1 MPESRGLGG
10 TMSDSTARSPE
21 PFLARV
27 HLVSPTGTV
36 TGAAVSRISARQPHG
51 AVTAKVD
58 LSSIR
63 GDMEAFGAFH
73 HL

>member
-1 MPESRGLGG
+1 
-10 TMSDSTARSPE
+10 MSNSTARSPE
-21 PFLARV
+21 LFLARV

-36 TGAAVSRISARQPHG
+36 TGAAASRISARQPHG

>member
-1 MPESRGLGG
+1 
-10 TMSDSTARSPE
+10 MSNSTAQSLE
-21 PFLARV
+21 LFLARI

-36 TGAAVSRISARQPHG
+36 TGAAASRISARQPHG
-51 AVTAKVD
+51 VVTGKVD

-63 GDMEAFGAFH
+63 GDMETFGAFH